1 MFWVWGARFS
11 PSAQAAVF
19 GVATVWF
26 LVEALQPTHGD
37 GTRQPKQHAW
47 FRAASMGAMLWM
59 AYLMAIGGAH
69 QKIGARLLAHMQCQ
83 CMKTNLRIVQ
93 LDSLGVSMTWTLRST
108 ASQLIS
114 EAGKDEI

>member
-1 MFWVWGARFS
+1 M
-11 PSAQAAVF
+11 
-19 GVATVWF
+19 
-26 LVEALQPTHGD
+26 PTHVD
-37 GTRQPKQHAW
+37 GTRQLKEHDW
-47 FRAASMGAMLWM
+47 FHAASMGAMVWM

-69 QKIGARLLAHMQCQ
+69 QKIATRLLAHMQCQ

-108 ASQLIS
+108 ASRLIS